1 MKRNKIAVAVLAV
14 ALAAGCSNNP
24 YIRSAETR
32 GVFWGVTGTVLIA
45 GLLYSIF
52 SYRQQPAAGGSTQY
66 APPAIPVGARVVDC
80 RSSNVRGPC
89 WIMPEWGETPPP
101 PNARVVGKKS
111 VQTGWETRISND
123 CTDGF
128 KSPDPLPIPK
138 RGEKIKVTC
147 VPE

>member
-52 SYRQQPAAGGSTQY
+52 SYRQQRAAGGSTQY

-111 VQTGWETRISND
+111 VQTG
-123 CTDGF
+123 
-128 KSPDPLPIPK
+128 
-138 RGEKIKVTC
+138 
-147 VPE
+147 